1 MRIHAHSPCRVDL
14 AGGTLDIWPLYLYH
28 AQSCTV
34 NFAVNLFTR
43 CTVEPRRGRGIV
55 LRSRDQGIEERFESL
70 GALMAARSYQLPLLA
85 WQVRFFQPQGGFVL
99 DSVSEAPAGAG
110 ISGSSSLMIT
120 MANALNRYTGAG
132 FTREQLREICQNIES
147 QVIRVPTGAQ
157 DFFPALY
164 GGVNVIEMGPAG
176 VTRRAL
182 RIDRNNFASRFVL
195 AYTGAPRNSGVNNW
209 EVIKAHINGNRLVH
223 RNFDRIAEIARRMG
237 AAVANEDWDEAG
249 HLLRAEWEHRRR
261 NVPTISTPL
270 MDELVAR
277 TRRAGAIGA
286 KICGA
291 GGGGCAVFIVK
302 EGARDRVVSAI
313 SGLGARVLNVQVA
326 PGGCRVRDEA

>member
-1 MRIHAHSPCRVDL
+1 MRIHAQSPCRVDL

-28 AQSCTV
+28 ASSCTV

-43 CTVEPRRGRGIV
+43 CTIEPRRGRAII
-55 LRSRDQGIEERFESL
+55 LRSRDQQIEERFESL
-70 GALMAARSYQLPLLA
+70 AALLASRSYRLPLLA
-85 WQVRFFQPQGGFVL
+85 WQVRFFQPHGGFLL
-99 DSVSEAPAGAG
+99 DSVSESPAGAG

-120 MANALNRYTGAG
+120 MAGALNLYTGAG
-132 FTREQLREICQNIES
+132 YSKEQLREICQNIES

-164 GGVNVIEMGPAG
+164 GGVNIIEMGPAG
-176 VTRRAL
+176 VKRRA
-182 RIDRNNFASRFVL
+182 IGVDRSNFASRFVL

-209 EVIKAHINGNRLVH
+209 EVIKAHINGDKSVH
-223 RNFDRIAEIARRMG
+223 RNFDRIAGIAREMG
-237 AAVANEDWDEAG
+237 AAVARQDWDEAG
-249 HLLRAEWEHRRR
+249 LLLRAEWEHRRR

-277 TRRAGAIGA
+277 TRREGAIGA

-291 GGGGCAVFIVK
+291 GGGGCAVFIVR
-302 EGARDRVVSAI
+302 EGARDRVARTI
-313 SGLGARVLNVQVA
+313 STLGARVLNVQVA
-326 PGGCRVRDEA
+326 PAGSRVHTGG